1 MARDTLVTDEFL
13 QDVKQEVVESA
24 EADEL
29 VLPAAFTQWAF
40 RHLEAAGEFEEG
52 LLADYSSRG
61 IEVSGY
67 AFNDERTTV
76 DLIVSLYRTR
86 SAPETEDKAK
96 VTQAV
101 KRLRNFLAKA
111 LEGLHQE
118 LEESSAAFDLAMEL
132 HAHRDELQQ
141 ARLMVLTDGL
151 VRSELE
157 APKPIKGVSLHADVW
172 DAERLF
178 RLVTSG
184 MGRESIRVDVDEWF
198 GEGWPCLEAPK
209 VGSEDYSVYLAL
221 VPGHQLAEIYDVYG
235 PRLLELNVRSYL
247 QARGKV
253 NKGIRSTLLEEPGR
267 FLAYNNGITATAS
280 KVRMTESGDGVVRI
294 AGIDDLQIVNGG
306 QTSAS
311 LHRALVKDGADLSHV
326 GVQAKITVV
335 DSPDQLDELVPLVSR
350 YSNSQNKV
358 SEADFAANDR
368 FHVALESLSRDL
380 WAPAAQGGSRQTRWF
395 YERARGQ
402 YQDEIGRLPTHAKRK
417 NFRRDHPTSQK
428 FTKTDVAKFEHTWL
442 MLPHVVSKGAQRN
455 FLTFQT
461 NLSEEK
467 WPEPDQAYFQQ
478 LIAKAILFRRAEK
491 LVSAEAL
498 GGYRANVVTYT
509 LSVINRWTESKI
521 DLERIWAKQSLP
533 EELEHLIS
541 RTSRRVFDVIAN
553 PPGAQNVTE
562 WAKKEKCWQVVREL
576 EPDLPENV
584 RRLLS
589 STDQSRVKLTQ
600 QASAARSAGEIV
612 NRVAAIETEA
622 LFAMTQW
629 ALSTRG
635 LSGPERDIINDVAMA
650 SASGRRPSQ
659 NQAKR
664 ADKAIEKAVRGG
676 FDHPGLATYAS

>member
-40 RHLEAAGEFEEG
+40 LHLEAAGEFEEG

-61 IEVSGY
+61 LEVSGY

-86 SAPETEDKAK
+86 STPETEDKAK
-96 VTQAV
+96 VAQAV
-101 KRLRNFLAKA
+101 NRLRNFLAKS
-111 LEGLHQE
+111 LEGLHEE

-132 HAHRDELQQ
+132 YAHRDEIQQ

-151 VRSELE
+151 VRSELDS
-157 APKPIKGVSLHADVW
+157 PKSIKGVSLQADVW

-184 MGRESIRVDVDEWF
+184 MGRESIRVDIDEWF
-198 GEGWPCLEAPK
+198 DEGWSCLEAPK

-221 VPGHQLAEIYDVYG
+221 IPGHQLAEIYDVYG

-280 KVRMTESGDGVVRI
+280 KVRLTESEDGVIRI

-335 DSPDQLDELVPLVSR
+335 DSPEQLDELVPLVSR

-368 FHVALESLSRDL
+368 FHVALEALSRDL

-478 LIAKAILFRRAEK
+478 LIAKAILFRRTEK

-521 DLERIWAKQSLP
+521 DLEKIWAKQSLP

-562 WAKKEKCWQVVREL
+562 WAKKEKCWQVIREL

-612 NRVAAIETEA
+612 NRVAAVDTEA

-629 ALSTRG
+629 ALRTRG
-635 LSGPERDIINDVAMA
+635 LSGPERDVINDVAMA

-664 ADKAIEKAVRGG
+664 ADKAIEKAVREG